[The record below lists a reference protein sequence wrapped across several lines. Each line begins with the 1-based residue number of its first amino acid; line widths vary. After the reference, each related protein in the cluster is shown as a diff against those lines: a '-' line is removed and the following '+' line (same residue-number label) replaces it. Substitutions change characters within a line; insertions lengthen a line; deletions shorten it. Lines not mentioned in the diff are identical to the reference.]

1 MTRGELRQA
10 LARFLGLDSTASDG
24 LIALWDVQAID
35 DAMRELE
42 NILNIPRASI
52 VVSQSTLDTNPE
64 VAITDG
70 VEVLQVVAAPDVIV
84 PTLYEED
91 WADNPNLRPRV
102 ARSGLGAV
110 IKQSPLSVMF
120 LKPEGDVFPE
130 NVRIVYR
137 KKHVALAAETDEAWG
152 GLYSQF
158 HIVIALHAAMNVRS
172 WSTALARLYS
182 TPSNSCTMSRS
193 SGPRIPL
200 TSVVGIAGRCSMLLT
215 PCSGRA
221 LTATP
226 SPMPP
231 PATR

>member
-137 KKHVALAAETDEAWG
+137 KKHVALAVETDEAWG

-158 HIVIALHAAMNVRS
+158 HIVIALHAAMNVITLMDPSEAETPIRYS
-172 WSTALARLYS
+172 SLKNQYEKQFERFSEFVDSEVTVFSTYSLPQRRIARW
-182 TPSNSCTMSRS
+182 
-193 SGPRIPL
+193 
-200 TSVVGIAGRCSMLLT
+200 
-215 PCSGRA
+215 
-221 LTATP
+221 
-226 SPMPP
+226 
-231 PATR
+231 